1 MEQEEK
7 KNILY
12 LNYGGKITNFYSSV
26 ERCCIYNFI
35 FKSNLENLSLE
46 SYDGFI
52 VDLFIFSYDN
62 INVEELLQRI
72 YSYNK
77 PVILIYSSEMSMD
90 FPAVKYLE
98 KNFEIKFENKDAAII
113 ENSYDEYL
121 PERFNDYA
129 MSMISKKGYGRSY
142 IKNTNNCFILRFGN
156 ITVMHDCKIE
166 FTGRNNSVVKQ
177 RQVLLMNLI
186 RVQNIEEFPDWV
198 DELKILDE
206 IKIEE
211 KVAEIELKV
220 QELENKKEK
229 YLEELGKN
237 RKYKELLFT
246 SGEALVEIVKE
257 VLMEMMEISIQDI
270 DVKKEDLSFELK
282 NKKVL
287 VEVKGINTAIK
298 RENVSQ
304 IQRHIEDDARENNVE
319 DDEIPEKY
327 KGLLIINPYIKL
339 SIQERKQKEF
349 YSKTVIGDL
358 NHYDI
363 CAIDTITLLGMF
375 NKYRAGEKID
385 LKEIILNSNYIQPD
399 FSIMQ
404 ENNKL

>member
-12 LNYGGKITNFYSSV
+12 LNYGGKFTNFYSSV
-26 ERCCIYNFI
+26 EKCRIYNFI

-52 VDLFIFSYDN
+52 VDLFIFAYDN
-62 INVEELLQRI
+62 INAEELLQRI

-98 KNFEIKFENKDAAII
+98 KKFEIKFENKDAAII
-113 ENSYDEYL
+113 ENNYDEYM

-129 MSMISKKGYGRSY
+129 VSMISRKGYGKAY
-142 IKNTNNCFILRFGN
+142 IKNTNNCFVLRFGN
-156 ITVMHDCKIE
+156 ITVMHDSEIE
-166 FTGRNNSVVKQ
+166 FTGRDNSFVKQ
-177 RQVLLMNLI
+177 RQTLLMNLI
-186 RVQNIEEFPDWV
+186 RVPNFQEEPDWV
-198 DELKILDE
+198 KKLKILDE

-211 KVAEIELKV
+211 KLDEIELKFK
-220 QELENKKEK
+220 ELNNKKAK
-229 YLEELGKN
+229 YLEELEKN

-246 SGEALVEIVKE
+246 SGDALVEIVKE
-257 VLMEMMEISIQDI
+257 VLIEMIGISIQDL

-304 IQRHIEDDARENNVE
+304 IQRHIEDDAKANNID
-319 DDEIPEKY
+319 DDEISNKY
-327 KGLLIINPYIKL
+327 KGLLIINPYIKS
-339 SIQERKQKEF
+339 SIQERKEKEI
-349 YSKTVIGDL
+349 YSKAVIGDL
-358 NHYDI
+358 KHYDI

-375 NKYRAGEKID
+375 QRFRTGEKID
-385 LKEIILNSNYIQPD
+385 LKDIILNNNYVKPD
-399 FSIMQ
+399 FSVMQ
-404 ENNKL
+404 ENNK

>member
-12 LNYGGKITNFYSSV
+12 LNYGGKLTNFYSSID
-26 ERCCIYNFI
+26 RCRIYNFI
-35 FKSNLENLSLE
+35 YKSDLKNLSLE

-52 VDLFIFSYDN
+52 VDLFIFAYEN
-62 INVEELLQRI
+62 INAEELLQRI

-77 PVILIYSSEMSMD
+77 PVILIYSSDMSND
-90 FPAVKYLE
+90 FSAIKYLE

-113 ENSYDEYL
+113 ENNYDEYM

-129 MSMISKKGYGRSY
+129 LSMISRKGYGKAY

-156 ITVMHDCKIE
+156 ITVMHDSEIE
-166 FTGRNNSVVKQ
+166 FTGRDNSFVKQ
-177 RQVLLMNLI
+177 RQTLLMNLI
-186 RVQNIEEFPDWV
+186 RVPNFQEEPNWV
-198 DELKILDE
+198 KELKILDE

-211 KVAEIELKV
+211 KLDEIELEFK
-220 QELENKKEK
+220 ELNNKKEK

-246 SGEALVEIVKE
+246 SGDALVEIVKE
-257 VLMEMMEISIQDI
+257 VLIEMMGISIKDL

-282 NKKVL
+282 NKKIL

-304 IQRHIEDDARENNVE
+304 IQRHIEDDAKANNID
-319 DDEIPEKY
+319 DDEISNKY
-327 KGLLIINPYIKL
+327 KGLLIINPYIKA
-339 SIQERKQKEF
+339 SIQERKEKEI

-358 NHYDI
+358 KHYDI

-375 NKYRAGEKID
+375 QKFRTGEKID
-385 LKEIILNSNYIQPD
+385 LKDIILNNNYVQPD

-404 ENNKL
+404 ENNK